1 VNKQETVNWTKK
13 LLLVAII
20 LAAACFGMSAVAQA
34 QAADAQAGSEI
45 YQTLYLTN
53 LTQQDDANELQTD
66 LRNMLPKLK
75 LYYVRS
81 QSAISIRGSAEDI
94 ALAQK
99 ILSDLD
105 KTKKIYRLTYT
116 MTEKDDGKTIGVQHF
131 AIIVASGSRTD
142 LKQGSRVPITVN
154 TSSSSGE
161 ITYLDVGQD
170 IEASLDGYFDG
181 VRLRTKVVQS
191 SIAEDKS
198 GGGTQNPPVIRQ
210 TTLEG
215 TSTLVQGKPLVL
227 ASGSR
232 GRFGSGSRAA
242 APREAAWNI
251 LTRAKRAAEKVCTG
265 QESNTSGAKAL
276 MMWLF

>member
-1 VNKQETVNWTKK
+1 MVG
-13 LLLVAII
+13 IS
-20 LAAACFGMSAVAQA
+20 LAMACCGMSSVAQTEA
-34 QAADAQAGSEI
+34 AGSKTSPEI

-53 LTQQDDANELQTD
+53 LTQQNEAYELVSD
-66 LRNMLPKLK
+66 LRNMLPKDK
-75 LYYVRS
+75 LVYVPS

-116 MTEKDDGKTIGVQHF
+116 MTERDDGKTIGVQHF
-131 AIIVASGSRTD
+131 SIIVASGSKTD
-142 LKQGSRVPITVN
+142 LKLGSRVPLAAEARSSSAG
-154 TSSSSGE
+154 SSSSE
-161 ITYLDVGQD
+161 VQYLDVGQE
-170 IEASLDGYFDG
+170 IEASLDGYLDG

-198 GGGTQNPPVIRQ
+198 GVGTQDPVIRQ

-227 ASGSR
+227 GSLDVP
-232 GRFGSGSRAA
+232 GS
-242 APREAAWNI
+242 
-251 LTRAKRAAEKVCTG
+251 TRH
-265 QESNTSGAKAL
+265 QEVEVVSEL
-276 MMWLF
+276 VR

>member
-1 VNKQETVNWTKK
+1 VNKQKTVNWTKK
-13 LLLVAII
+13 LLIVAII

-116 MTEKDDGKTIGVQHF
+116 MTEKDGGKTIGVQHF
-131 AIIVASGSRTD
+131 TIIVASGSRTD
-142 LKQGSRVPITVN
+142 LKQGSRVPIAVN
-154 TSSSSGE
+154 TGSSSGGE

-198 GGGTQNPPVIRQ
+198 GGGMQNPPVIRQ

-227 ASGSR
+227 GSLDVA
-232 GRFGSGSRAA
+232 GS
-242 APREAAWNI
+242 
-251 LTRAKRAAEKVCTG
+251 TRH
-265 QESNTSGAKAL
+265 QEVEVVSEVVR
-276 MMWLF
+276 